1 MSERSATSLATW
13 ARELALGARFA
24 VTGGPGL
31 TRTALTAFGVGLG
44 VVVLLLAASVPTML
58 SAREDRGDDRNPDP
72 VLETA
77 IEDTPAAQTF
87 QALSGSTEYHGEEIG
102 GWVVQPHGG
111 AATEA
116 EPPPGLDAFPAPGEM
131 AVSPALARLLESDE
145 GALLAERLDHPVGDT
160 IGDEGLQGP
169 GDLYYYLGSDTLDG
183 DTLDGEALDGDAI
196 DGDASSAYVF
206 GDMTMGSPSLPAPLI
221 LLIVVIC
228 VVLLMPIAVFVAT
241 AVRFGG
247 ERRDQRLAALRLVGA
262 DIDMTR
268 RVAAGET
275 LVGAVAGLL
284 LGGAAFL
291 LLRAWL
297 GTVTVWGFSA
307 FSHDIVPALPLA
319 ALILVGVPVAAVVVS
334 LLALRGIAIEPLG
347 VVRDATERRRRL
359 VWRLVP
365 GALGVVLLAPMLGG
379 SFDGGS
385 TGGQVQAA
393 VGVVL
398 LLVAATVLLP
408 WVVERVVA
416 RLRGGPVSW
425 QLATRRL
432 QLSSGAAARTVS
444 GITVAVAG
452 ATALYMLFMGVSDEE
467 TEATGQD
474 PDRAQIEISEST
486 EGGMTAVELSGE
498 LEGLPGVAEA
508 LAWET
513 TSALP
518 TDARPVDGITPS
530 AQVLMGDCS
539 VLRELAR
546 IERCADGDVF
556 VPPGEGDPWEL
567 AVEPGQQLILGVDS
581 EGVPYGEAPVPW
593 TLPEDALVVEPRT
606 DPGGYVN
613 VGVLATPGALDE
625 EHMAGGWTRA
635 MVRTE
640 GDDPDTLEHVRNVAW
655 GEHRDAWVFE
665 LESQRVSD
673 ELADVQRALL
683 IGATG
688 VMAVITAS
696 MIVSMLEQL
705 RERRRLLSALVAF
718 GTRRRTLSASLL
730 WQTAVPVVLG
740 LGLAAIV
747 GTGLGALL
755 MSMVDL
761 PIGGWL
767 AFLPMAAVGA
777 GMIATVTLVSLPLL
791 WHLMRPDGL
800 RTE

>member
-1 MSERSATSLATW
+1 MSERSATSPATW

-24 VTGGPGL
+24 VTGGPGW

-44 VVVLLLAASVPTML
+44 VIVLLLAASVPTML
-58 SAREDRGDDRNPDP
+58 AARDDRGDDRNPDP

-87 QALSGSTEYHGEEIG
+87 QALSGSTEYHGEDIG
-102 GWVVQPHGG
+102 GWVLQPHGG

-131 AVSPALARLLESDE
+131 AVSPALARLLASDE
-145 GALLAERLDHPVGDT
+145 GALLAERLDHPIGDT

-169 GDLYYYLGSDTLDG
+169 GDLYYYLGSDTLG
-183 DTLDGEALDGDAI
+183 SDTLDGDTPDE
-196 DGDASSAYVF
+196 DASTAYVF
-206 GDMTMGSPSLPAPLI
+206 SDATTGREPLPAPLI
-221 LLIVVIC
+221 LLVVVIC
-228 VVLLMPIAVFVAT
+228 VVLLMPIAVFIAT

-268 RVAAGET
+268 RIAAGET

-307 FSHDIVPALPLA
+307 FPHDIVPAPPLA

-365 GALGVVLLAPMLGG
+365 GALGLVLLAPMLGG

-385 TGGQVQAA
+385 TGGQAQAA

-408 WVVERVVA
+408 WVVERVVG
-416 RLRGGPVSW
+416 RLRGGPVSF

-467 TEATGQD
+467 TEITGQD
-474 PDRAQIEISEST
+474 PDRAQIEVSEST
-486 EGGMTAVELSGE
+486 EGGLTAAALSGE
-498 LEGLPGVAEA
+498 LEGLPGVSQA

-513 TSALP
+513 TSAQSP
-518 TDARPVDGITPS
+518 GARPVDGITPS
-530 AQVLMGDCS
+530 AQVVVGDCA
-539 VLRELAR
+539 VLREMAR
-546 IERCADGDVF
+546 IERCANGDLF
-556 VPPGEGDPWEL
+556 VAPGEGDPWEL
-567 AVEPGQQLILGVDS
+567 AVEPGQELVLGVDS
-581 EGVPYGEAPVPW
+581 EGVPYGDAPVPW
-593 TLPEDALVVEPRT
+593 TLPENTPVVEPRT
-606 DPGGYVN
+606 DPTGYVN
-613 VGVLATPGALDE
+613 AGILATPGALGDE
-625 EHMAGGWTRA
+625 HLAGSWTRA
-635 MVRTE
+635 VVRTD

-665 LESQRVSD
+665 LESRRVSE
-673 ELADVQRALL
+673 ELADIQRALL

-688 VMAVITAS
+688 VMTVITAS

-718 GTRRRTLSASLL
+718 GTRRSTLSASLL

-761 PIGGWL
+761 RVGGWL

-791 WHLMRPDGL
+791 WHMMRPDGL